1 MSMLPEVSVAAWPSI
16 GKFRFWLKSGAAHRP
31 RTFVYHYGFLARD
44 RGQLVPVETPSTLGG
59 VKWVSCP
66 EVEELGA
73 AAWSAYERGEVVLAQ
88 RRRGDMWYEYL
99 AIRRA

>member
-1 MSMLPEVSVAAWPSI
+1 MSKLLEITPAEWPSI
-16 GKFRFWLKSGAAHRP
+16 GKFRFWLESGATNRP
-31 RTFVYHYGFLARD
+31 RAFTYHYGFLARD
-44 RGQLVPVETPSTLGG
+44 RGQLVDAFTGSVLGG

-66 EVEELGA
+66 EIEELAGL
-73 AAWSAYERGEVVLAQ
+73 AWSAYERGEVVLAQ

>member
-1 MSMLPEVSVAAWPSI
+1 MSKLLEITGAAWPSI
-16 GKFRFWLKSGAAHRP
+16 GKFRFWLASAIPNRP

-44 RGQLVPVETPSTLGG
+44 RGQTVPVETASVLGG

-99 AIRRA
+99 AIRR